1 MSEHTPQNTK
11 PSEQDEIVHE
21 HDVNEPV
28 THEPV
33 IREPKLGETIDGF
46 YLKEL
51 ISERPV
57 NNLYRVTHPDHD
69 LPMVM
74 KVLRLGAFL
83 PAHAFTAFETEMR
96 ILSRLRGVYTPRIIT
111 KGDLT
116 ACPYIVME
124 YIEGDALKQA
134 ANNAPVAIEQ
144 LTQLM
149 IPVCKAVHELH
160 RHNIVH
166 LDIKPGNI
174 RNRADNSVAIL
185 DFGTAHH
192 THLPDLYEDPHK
204 KAPRTFDYVAPE
216 QLHNI
221 RNESRSDVF
230 ALGVILYQL
239 ATGKLPFG
247 KANHITV
254 NKRLYLPP
262 IPPRAIN
269 NTVPAWLQEII
280 LRCLE
285 RRPENRYSS
294 AKQIA
299 YALSH
304 PNTVA
309 LSKRSEFT
317 KKPGLITKTRSWL
330 HSIRD
335 NYFNGA
341 HLHPNERI
349 TSAPHILVALDLD
362 HTSNEQQQALHNT
375 IRRLANMD
383 KQSFFTIMTVVERND
398 LSGVEDITDVVKR
411 EHPTH
416 VHRQMEL
423 RHWMAPL
430 KIPASR
436 TNFQVVEGHIAN
448 EIIAYS
454 HYHVIDNIVI
464 GARGSSTLR
473 RFMGSVS
480 TRVVAEAPCTV
491 TVVRT
496 RRDRQEKET

>member
-1 MSEHTPQNTK
+1 MSEKTRKSANQ
-11 PSEQDEIVHE
+11 SETVY
-21 HDVNEPV
+21 EPV
-28 THEPV
+28 VPKPV
-33 IREPKLGETIDGF
+33 VHEPKLGETIDGF

-51 ISERPV
+51 LCEQPV

-74 KVLRLGAFL
+74 KALRLGTLL
-83 PAHAFTAFETEMR
+83 PPSSFTEFETEIR
-96 ILSRLRGVYTPRIIT
+96 ILARLRGVYTPRIIA
-111 KGDLT
+111 KGDLAT
-116 ACPYIVME
+116 CPYFVME

-174 RNRADNSVAIL
+174 RNRADNSVVIL

-204 KAPRTFDYVAPE
+204 KAPRSFDYVAPE

-221 RNESRSDVF
+221 RNESRSDLF

-262 IPPRAIN
+262 TPPRVVN
-269 NTVPAWLQEII
+269 DRVPAWLQEII
-280 LRCLE
+280 LKCLE
-285 RRPENRYSS
+285 RRPENRFSS

-304 PNTVA
+304 PTMVA
-309 LSKRSEFT
+309 LSNRSELR
-317 KKPGLITKTRSWL
+317 KKPGLITIARSWL

-335 NYFNGA
+335 DYFQG
-341 HLHPNERI
+341 HQLHPHERI
-349 TSAPHILVALDLD
+349 TSAPHILIALDLD
-362 HTSNEQQQALHNT
+362 HTSEEQQQALHNS
-375 IRRLANMD
+375 IRRLAEMD
-383 KQSFFTIMTVVERND
+383 KHSFFTVMTVVERDD
-398 LSGVEDITDVVKR
+398 LSGIEDITELVKR

-430 KIPASR
+430 NIPASR

-454 HYHVIDNIVI
+454 NYHVIDNIVI

-496 RRDRQEKET
+496 RRDKQGTPG

>member
-1 MSEHTPQNTK
+1 MNKHTQQTSKQANTG
-11 PSEQDEIVHE
+11 STVHE
-21 HDVNEPV
+21 ATVH
-28 THEPV
+28 
-33 IREPKLGETIDGF
+33 EPKLGETIDGF
-46 YLKEL
+46 HLVEI

-57 NNLYRVTHPDHD
+57 NILYRVTHPDHD
-69 LPMVM
+69 LDLVM
-74 KVLRLGAFL
+74 KVLRLNSVL
-83 PAHAFTAFETEMR
+83 PPSAFTAFETEMR
-96 ILSRLRGVYTPRIIT
+96 ILSRLHGAYTPKVIAR
-111 KGDLT
+111 GNL
-116 ACPYIVME
+116 ASCPYFVME
-124 YIEGDALKQA
+124 FIEGDDLYKAVKD
-134 ANNAPVAIEQ
+134 APVTTEQ
-144 LTQLM
+144 LTELM
-149 IPVCKAVHELH
+149 VPVCKAVNELH

-174 RNRADNSVAIL
+174 RNRSDGSVAIL

-221 RNESRSDVF
+221 RTESRSDVY

-254 NKRLYLPP
+254 NKRLYLPA

-269 NTVPAWLQEII
+269 DNVPPWLQEII
-280 LRCLE
+280 LKCLE
-285 RRPENRYSS
+285 RRPENRYTS

-304 PNTVA
+304 PNMVELGK
-309 LSKRSEFT
+309 LSELNRR
-317 KKPGLITKTRSWL
+317 PNLITIARSWL

-335 NYFNGA
+335 DYYRDL
-341 HLHPNERI
+341 HLHPHERI

-362 HTSNEQQQALHNT
+362 HTSEDLKQELHNT
-375 IRRLANMD
+375 IRRLYLID
-383 KQSFFTIMTVVERND
+383 RHSFFTVMTIVERSD
-398 LSGVEDITDVVKR
+398 LSGTEDISEIVKQ

-430 KIPASR
+430 KIPPSR
-436 TNFQVVEGHIAN
+436 TNYQVIEGHAAQ

-454 HYHVIDNIVI
+454 KYHVIDNIVI
-464 GARGSSTLR
+464 GAHGSSRFR
-473 RFMGSVS
+473 RLMGSVS
-480 TRVVAEAPCTV
+480 TRVVAESPCTV

-496 RRDRQEKET
+496 RRDGDQS